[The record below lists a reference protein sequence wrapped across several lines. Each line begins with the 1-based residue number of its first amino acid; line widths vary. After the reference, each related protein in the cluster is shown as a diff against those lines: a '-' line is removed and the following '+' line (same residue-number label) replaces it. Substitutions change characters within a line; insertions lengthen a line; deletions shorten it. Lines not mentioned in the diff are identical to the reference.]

1 MNKQKIIEMKD
12 NHREIFRVAYAMVNR
27 IPFNNSWGGGIKPD
41 IVLSLLKGCKI
52 VNRGANNRIII
63 GDYSRLINCTIT
75 ISGSN
80 NTIYIDNRCVCNHA
94 CFWIEDDNNSIRL
107 GEHTALCG
115 AIGLA
120 AIEGTEIEIG
130 KDCLFSSTIDI
141 RTGDSHSLIQQG
153 TKNRLNYSA
162 SVKIGN
168 HVWIGTGVTILK
180 GTSIADNCMVGAA
193 SLLCKQYSNP
203 NCVIAGVPAKE
214 VKRNIDWMEERI

>member
-1 MNKQKIIEMKD
+1 MNKQKIIEMMD
-12 NHREIFRVAYAMVNR
+12 NHKALFRVAFAMVNR
-27 IPFNNSWGGGIKPD
+27 IPFNNSWGGGKPD
-41 IVLSLLKGCKI
+41 IGLSLLKGCKI
-52 VNRGANNRIII
+52 VNRGANNRIVI

-94 CFWIEDDNNSIRL
+94 NFWIEDDGNSIRL

-115 AIGLA
+115 AIQLA

-130 KDCLFSSTIDI
+130 KDCLLSSKIDI
-141 RTGDSHSLIQQG
+141 RTGDSHSLIQQE
-153 TKNRLNYSA
+153 TRNRLNYSE
-162 SVKIGN
+162 SVKIGD
-168 HVWIGTGVTILK
+168 HVWIGTGVTVLK
-180 GTSIADNCMVGAA
+180 GTSIANNCMVGAA
-193 SLLCKQYSNP
+193 SLLCKRYLNP

>member
-1 MNKQKIIEMKD
+1 MNNQKIIGMID
-12 NHREIFRVAYAMVNR
+12 NHKALFRVAFAMVNR
-27 IPFNNSWGGGIKPD
+27 IPFNNSWGGVKPD
-41 IVLSLLKGCKI
+41 IGLSLLKGCKI
-52 VNRGANNRIII
+52 VNRGANNRIVI

-94 CFWIEDDNNSIRL
+94 SFWIEDDNNSIRL

-130 KDCLFSSTIDI
+130 KDCLLSSKIDI

-153 TKNRLNYSA
+153 TKKRLNYSA

-214 VKRNIDWMEERI
+214 VKRNIDWIDERI